1 MSQNKYII
9 FDPFMTIES
18 LHRGVPRAD
27 QAIWFL
33 FEDAYCVLFS
43 NSSIKWEDY
52 WSDFFFFFSMQKG

>member
-27 QAIWFL
+27 QAI
-33 FEDAYCVLFS
+33 
-43 NSSIKWEDY
+43 
-52 WSDFFFFFSMQKG
+52 